1 MSLAHMAQ
9 DNWLVN
15 STCALLS
22 HVLNELHVN
31 STYAL
36 GIKPCVK

>member
-15 STCALLS
+15 QHVLYELS
-22 HVLNELHVN
+22 HVLNELHMLK
-31 STYAL
+31 S
-36 GIKPCVK
+36 